1 MRNAIRTAAVTFL
14 LTATGQAAIAGQAE
28 ADACAASLT
37 ATGQTM
43 YAAVAPS
50 VSSGDNMKSEMRGI
64 LKPMV
69 QSGSLTQVDAR
80 ANAKAVI
87 ACLEKL

>member
-1 MRNAIRTAAVTFL
+1 MRNVMRTTALVFM
-14 LTATGQAAIAGQAE
+14 LTATGQAAIAGQME

-37 ATGQTM
+37 ATGQAI
-43 YAAVAPS
+43 YAAVVPKVA
-50 VSSGDNMKSEMRGI
+50 SGDDMQSQMRST

-69 QSGSLTQVDAR
+69 QSGSLTKADAR

>member
-1 MRNAIRTAAVTFL
+1 MRNAICPAVVAFL
-14 LTATGQAAIAGQAE
+14 LAVTGQAALAGQNE
-28 ADACAASLT
+28 ADACALSLT

-43 YAAVAPS
+43 YAAVAPN
-50 VSSGDNMKSEMRGI
+50 VSSGDNMKSAMRGI

-69 QSGSLTQVDAR
+69 QSGTLAQAAAR